1 MLSLFSCKR
10 FLTPSFKANT
20 KKNQMDAKLLLFHE
34 VVTSVK
40 QGVFSLLLSFSSLP
54 RAIYFPVGPSV
65 SLVGGMDYGKNRG

>member
-40 QGVFSLLLSFSSLP
+40 QGVFFTSQLQFPPKIHIFFQLALQFLL
-54 RAIYFPVGPSV
+54 
-65 SLVGGMDYGKNRG
+65 